1 MSYLYSSKSGSK
13 RIFETSK
20 VPAPFG
26 EYDIYNLQ
34 HLYESLAQLIVEH
47 LDVQRWL
54 FKIDDDF
61 DGLGI
66 AYCDVVAY
74 LPCYKNV
81 LKEAARF
88 GDKWSNRWAQ
98 VIRTDDRSRL
108 TSSSRNIRTPKSY
121 PSYPMCSSNT
131 AFA

>member
-1 MSYLYSSKSGSK
+1 M
-13 RIFETSK
+13 
-20 VPAPFG
+20 PFG
-26 EYDIYNLQ
+26 EYDIYNIQ

-66 AYCDVVAY
+66 AYCDVVTY

-81 LKEAARF
+81 LKEAGRF
-88 GDKWSNRWAQ
+88 GDKWSHRWAQ
-98 VIRTDDRSRL
+98 VSRHSPILL
-108 TSSSRNIRTPKSY
+108 TFSHHSRNIPMQKSSPNY
-121 PSYPMCSSNT
+121 RMCSRSIVSV
-131 AFA
+131 